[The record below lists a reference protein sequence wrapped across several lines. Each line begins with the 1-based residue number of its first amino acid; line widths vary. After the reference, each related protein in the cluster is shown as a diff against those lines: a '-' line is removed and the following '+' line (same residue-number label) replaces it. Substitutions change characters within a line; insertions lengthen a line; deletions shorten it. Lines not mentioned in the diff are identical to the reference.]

1 MKHTGRLSRSFVER
15 VSAPGRYGDGRGGFG
30 LSLLVKPRAGGGWSK
45 TYSQRLRVQGRVV
58 VIGLGPHPLQ
68 TLDKARGIAVDNAR
82 VAWEGGDPRRQVVK
96 IPTFGE
102 AAELVIAAHVES
114 WKDNG
119 KTEKDWRAILRDY
132 VLPKLGN
139 RRVDQL
145 DTQEVGAV
153 LSPIWNAKRPTA
165 EKARRRISA
174 IMAWAVAQGHR
185 ADNPCADLTAILGN
199 GSHKTKHQE
208 ALPHAAV
215 GAALATIRA
224 SDGWVG
230 ARDALEFLILTA
242 ARSGEVRGARWDEID
257 LDAATW
263 AIPADHTKTGA
274 EHVIPLSVRAVAVVT
289 RAQGYADASGLVFP
303 SATGREMAAVI
314 LRRVLDASKVKAT
327 VHGFRSSFRDWAAE
341 TGVDRQL
348 AESALGHV
356 VGGVE
361 GAYLRSALVERR
373 RPCMQAWADYVG

>member
-1 MKHTGRLSRSFVER
+1 M
-15 VSAPGRYGDGRGGFG
+15 
-30 LSLLVKPRAGGGWSK
+30 
-45 TYSQRLRVQGRVV
+45 
-58 VIGLGPHPLQ
+58 IGLGPHPLQ

-263 AIPADHTKTGA
+263 AIPADQRTKTGA
-274 EHVIPLSVRAVAVVT
+274 EHGDSALCAGRSGGDTGSGVRRRQRPCVPERYGARNGGGHSPAC
-289 RAQGYADASGLVFP
+289 P
-303 SATGREMAAVI
+303 GREQGKGNRPRLPKLI
-314 LRRVLDASKVKAT
+314 QRLGR
-327 VHGFRSSFRDWAAE
+327 RDW
-341 TGVDRQL
+341 R
-348 AESALGHV
+348 
-356 VGGVE
+356 
-361 GAYLRSALVERR
+361 
-373 RPCMQAWADYVG
+373 

>member
-15 VSAPGRYGDGRGGFG
+15 VSAPGRYGDGAAASGSRYWSSRE
-30 LSLLVKPRAGGGWSK
+30 LAAGWSK

-174 IMAWAVAQGHR
+174 VMAWAVAQGHR
-185 ADNPCADLTAILGN
+185 ADNPCADLTAILG
-199 GSHKTKHQE
+199 K
-208 ALPHAAV
+208 
-215 GAALATIRA
+215 R
-224 SDGWVG
+224 
-230 ARDALEFLILTA
+230 
-242 ARSGEVRGARWDEID
+242 
-257 LDAATW
+257 
-263 AIPADHTKTGA
+263 
-274 EHVIPLSVRAVAVVT
+274 
-289 RAQGYADASGLVFP
+289 
-303 SATGREMAAVI
+303 
-314 LRRVLDASKVKAT
+314 
-327 VHGFRSSFRDWAAE
+327 
-341 TGVDRQL
+341 
-348 AESALGHV
+348 
-356 VGGVE
+356 
-361 GAYLRSALVERR
+361 
-373 RPCMQAWADYVG
+373 